1 MASAPETGAAHVPA
15 HNWGWFLLRGILALL
30 LGVAAIA
37 FPLGALFAFTLVFAT
52 FAFADG
58 IASLVSGIPGVKTGQ
73 PWGALIVRGIVGIL
87 VGLLFLVMP
96 AIATISYAYATLA
109 MLAVWSLLTG
119 VFEIA
124 AAIRLRREIE
134 GELMLGLAGLVYVLL
149 GLAIVFVVMPAPAA
163 TMLSAAWLIA
173 IFAFL
178 SGGLLIGQA
187 LRLRSTGITP
197 QPPRQ

>member
-30 LGVAAIA
+30 LGLTAIL
-37 FPLGALFAFTLVFAT
+37 FPLSALFAFTLVFAT

-73 PWGALIVRGIVGIL
+73 PWGALIVRGVVGIL

-109 MLAVWSLLTG
+109 MLAAWSVITG

-134 GELMLGLAGLVYVLL
+134 GELFLGLSGLVSVLL
-149 GLAIVFVVMPAPAA
+149 GIAIIFFVMPLPAA

-173 IFAFL
+173 TFAFI
-178 SGGLLIGQA
+178 SGIFLIAQS
-187 LRLRSTGITP
+187 LRLRSAGITL

>member
-1 MASAPETGAAHVPA
+1 MTSAPETGAAHVPA

-96 AIATISYAYATLA
+96 TIATISYAYATLA
-109 MLAVWSLLTG
+109 MLALWSLLTG

-134 GELMLGLAGLVYVLL
+134 GELMLGLAGLVSVLL

-187 LRLRSTGITP
+187 LRLRSSGINP